1 MNYTEGYV
9 RKNHVTSEKGVSM
22 DRVIIPGEAPGS
34 ATYYMG
40 FAPEEYGATGEIQM
54 FFTFAECISG
64 SFLIGEK

>member
-1 MNYTEGYV
+1 
-9 RKNHVTSEKGVSM
+9 M
-22 DRVIIPGEAPGS
+22 DRVNIPGEAPGS